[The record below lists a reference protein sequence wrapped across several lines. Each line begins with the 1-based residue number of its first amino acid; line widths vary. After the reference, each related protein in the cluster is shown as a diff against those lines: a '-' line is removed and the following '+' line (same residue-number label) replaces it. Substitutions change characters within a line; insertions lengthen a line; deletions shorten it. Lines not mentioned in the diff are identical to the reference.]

1 MVIKLMGGFAVDR
14 GMHGKKP
21 VKSTAVE
28 RQGKSPINS
37 NLGKNEKIRTVGGFD
52 KTFLV
57 TVIILL
63 AFGTIMIF
71 SASYAYAGAN
81 MGDSYHYIKRQLL
94 FAFIGV
100 AVMYLMSHLD
110 YKVIKLGAVPIF
122 VVALILMLLV
132 TFSSSG
138 EAHKGAARWLELG
151 PLSFQPSEI
160 FKLSV
165 IIILSDYIS
174 HFYKKIKSDIFS
186 ERIKYGFVTY
196 LIAGVAVVVPFLMQ
210 KHLSGCIITLAIVA
224 CMMFLGGSDLKVIGI
239 LGIICL
245 VAGVILVPLLLSH
258 SMDRFDAWF
267 DPFSQLQGKGWQP
280 VQSLFA
286 VSSGGLW
293 GVGFGASKQKQLY
306 LPEPQND
313 YIFAILCEELG
324 FIGALSVICIFAF
337 LIYRGV
343 KISLRAPDRFSS
355 LLSAGIIFQVGL
367 QMILNICVVTN
378 TIPSTGISLPF
389 FSYGGTSLVIL
400 MAEMGIILNISRY
413 SLEDR

>member
-1 MVIKLMGGFAVDR
+1 MDR
-14 GMHGKKP
+14 KINGAKPAPKTSLAKPGK
-21 VKSTAVE
+21 T
-28 RQGKSPINS
+28 PINS
-37 NLGKNEKIRTVGGFD
+37 DLGKNEKIRTVGGFD
-52 KTFLV
+52 KSFLV

-94 FAFIGV
+94 FAAIGV
-100 AVMYLMSHLD
+100 VVMYLMSHLD
-110 YKVIKLGAVPIF
+110 YKVIKLGALPLF
-122 VVALILMLLV
+122 GVALLLMLLV
-132 TFSSSG
+132 TFSGSG

-151 PLSFQPSEI
+151 PFSFQPSEI

-165 IIILSDYIS
+165 IVVLADYIS
-174 HFYKKIKSDIFS
+174 HFYRKIKSNIFA

-196 LIAGVAVVVPFLMQ
+196 LIAGVVVIVPFLMQ
-210 KHLSGCIITLAIVA
+210 KHLSGCIITLMIVV
-224 CMMFLGGSDLKVIGI
+224 CMMFLGGSDLKVILI
-239 LGIICL
+239 LGGICVL
-245 VAGVILVPLLLSH
+245 AGLILVPVLLTH

-324 FIGALSVICIFAF
+324 FIGAISVICIFAY
-337 LIYRGV
+337 LIYRGI
-343 KISLRAPDRFSS
+343 KIALRAPDRFSA
-355 LLSAGIIFQVGL
+355 LLCAGIIFQVGL
-367 QMILNICVVTN
+367 QMILNMCVVTN

-389 FSYGGTSLVIL
+389 FSYGGTSLIIL
-400 MAEMGIILNISRY
+400 MAEMGIVLNISRY
-413 SLEDR
+413 SLEDK

>member
-1 MVIKLMGGFAVDR
+1 MDR
-14 GMHGKKP
+14 DMHKKKP
-21 VKSTAVE
+21 VKTTVPA
-28 RQGKSPINS
+28 RPGRAPIRTD
-37 NLGKNEKIRTVGGFD
+37 LGKTEKIRTVGGFD

-94 FAFIGV
+94 FAAIGIV
-100 AVMYLMSHLD
+100 VMYLMSHLD
-110 YKVIKLGAVPIF
+110 YKVIKLGSIPIF
-122 VVALILMLLV
+122 AVSLILMLLV

-165 IIILSDYIS
+165 IIILADYIA
-174 HFYKKIKSDIFS
+174 HFYDKIISDDFR
-186 ERIKYGFVTY
+186 ERIKYGFLAY
-196 LIAGVAVVVPFLMQ
+196 LAAGVAVVVPFLMQ
-210 KHLSGCIITLAIVA
+210 KHLSGCIITLMIVA
-224 CMMFLGGSDLKVIGI
+224 CMMFLGGSDLKVIGLLIGICVIVGLIAVPI
-239 LGIICL
+239 LL
-245 VAGVILVPLLLSH
+245 KH
-258 SMDRFDAWF
+258 SMDRFAVWF
-267 DPFSQLQGKGWQP
+267 DPFSDLSDKGWQP

-324 FIGALSVICIFAF
+324 FIGAISVICIFAF

-343 KISLRAPDRFSS
+343 KIALRAPDRFSS
-355 LLSAGIIFQVGL
+355 LLCAGIIFQVGL

-400 MAEMGIILNISRY
+400 MAEMGIVLNVSRY
-413 SLEDR
+413 SLEDK

>member
-1 MVIKLMGGFAVDR
+1 MDR
-14 GMHGKKP
+14 GAQGRKVSNKTYPVKPGKTPIRSDLGKK
-21 VKSTAVE
+21 
-28 RQGKSPINS
+28 
-37 NLGKNEKIRTVGGFD
+37 EKIRTVGGFD
-52 KTFLV
+52 KSFLV

-94 FAFIGV
+94 FAALGV
-100 AVMYLMSHLD
+100 LVMYLMSHLD
-110 YKVIKLGAVPIF
+110 YKLIKLGSIPFFGI
-122 VVALILMLLV
+122 ALLLMLLV
-132 TFSSSG
+132 TFSNSG

-165 IIILSDYIS
+165 IVILADYIS
-174 HFYKKIKSDIFS
+174 HFYRKIKSKDFR
-186 ERIKYGFVTY
+186 ERIKYGFVAY
-196 LIAGVAVVVPFLMQ
+196 LCAGVVVIVPFLMQ
-210 KHLSGCIITLAIVA
+210 KHLSGCIITLMIVA
-224 CMMFLGGSDLKVIGI
+224 CMMFLGGSDIKVICML
-239 LGIICL
+239 LGICA
-245 VAGVILVPLLLSH
+245 VAGLILVPLLLTH

-324 FIGALSVICIFAF
+324 FIGAISVICIFIY
-337 LIYRGV
+337 LIYRGI
-343 KISLRAPDRFSS
+343 KISLRAPDRFSA

-367 QMILNICVVTN
+367 QMVLNMCVVTN

-389 FSYGGTSLVIL
+389 FSYGGTSLIIL
-400 MAEMGIILNISRY
+400 MAEMGIVLNISRY
-413 SLEDR
+413 SLEDK

>member
-1 MVIKLMGGFAVDR
+1 MDR
-14 GMHGKKP
+14 DMHKKKP
-21 VKSTAVE
+21 VKTTVPA
-28 RQGKSPINS
+28 RPGRTPIRTD
-37 NLGKNEKIRTVGGFD
+37 LGKTEKIRTVGGFD

-94 FAFIGV
+94 FAAIGIV
-100 AVMYLMSHLD
+100 VMYLMSHLD
-110 YKVIKLGAVPIF
+110 YKVIKLGSIPIF
-122 VVALILMLLV
+122 AVSLILMLLV

-165 IIILSDYIS
+165 IIILADYIA
-174 HFYKKIKSDIFS
+174 HFYDKIVSSDFR
-186 ERIKYGFVTY
+186 ERIKYGFLAY
-196 LIAGVAVVVPFLMQ
+196 LAAGAAVVVPFLMQ
-210 KHLSGCIITLAIVA
+210 KHLSGCIITLMIVA
-224 CMMFLGGSDLKVIGI
+224 CMMFLGGSDLKVIGLLI
-239 LGIICL
+239 GICVI
-245 VAGVILVPLLLSH
+245 VGVIAVPILLKH
-258 SMDRFDAWF
+258 SMDRFAVWF
-267 DPFSQLQGKGWQP
+267 DPFSDISDKGWQP

-324 FIGALSVICIFAF
+324 FIGAISVICIFAF

-343 KISLRAPDRFSS
+343 KIALRAPDRFSS
-355 LLSAGIIFQVGL
+355 LLCAGIIFQVGL

-400 MAEMGIILNISRY
+400 MAEMGIVLNVSRY
-413 SLEDR
+413 SLEDK

>member
-1 MVIKLMGGFAVDR
+1 MDR
-14 GMHGKKP
+14 GMHPKKP
-21 VKSTAVE
+21 VNPKPPA
-28 RQGKSPINS
+28 RPGKTPIRTD
-37 NLGKNEKIRTVGGFD
+37 LGKTEKIRTVGGFD

-94 FAFIGV
+94 FAAIGV
-100 AVMYLMSHLD
+100 VVMYLMSHLD
-110 YKVIKLGAVPIF
+110 YKVIKLGSIPMF
-122 VVALILMLLV
+122 SVALVLMLLV

-165 IIILSDYIS
+165 IIILADYIA
-174 HFYKKIKSDIFS
+174 HFYKKIVSEDFR
-186 ERIKYGFVTY
+186 ERIKYGFAAY
-196 LIAGVAVVVPFLMQ
+196 LVAAVVVVIPFLMQ
-210 KHLSGCIITLAIVA
+210 KHLSGCIITLMIIA

-239 LGIICL
+239 LGVIAL
-245 VAGVILVPLLLSH
+245 VAGLILVPLLLTH
-258 SMDRFDAWF
+258 SMDRFEAWF

-324 FIGALSVICIFAF
+324 FIGAVSVICIFAF

-343 KISLRAPDRFSS
+343 KIALRAPDRFSS
-355 LLSAGIIFQVGL
+355 LLCAGIIFQVGL

-400 MAEMGIILNISRY
+400 MAEMGIVLNISRY
-413 SLEDR
+413 SLEDK